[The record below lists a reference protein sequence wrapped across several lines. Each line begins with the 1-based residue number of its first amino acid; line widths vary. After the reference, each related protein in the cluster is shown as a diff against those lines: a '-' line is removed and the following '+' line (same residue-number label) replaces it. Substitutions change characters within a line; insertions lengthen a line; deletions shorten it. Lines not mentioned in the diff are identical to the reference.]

1 MGNAIVVCV
10 TGSNT
15 TSSTTLS
22 LSDTEGNSYTCAL
35 CNGYS
40 SGTTDVLSNPVSNN
54 IPSGTAFVSIWVAA
68 NITGGSSFKI
78 TATWGASGASSSLDI
93 SAAEV
98 SGLGSSATVDV
109 TQAASG
115 SSTGNPA
122 TGSFSTTNAND
133 IILVAMGGTSSST
146 GDSITGPSGF
156 TEIGQFTI
164 ASTGKRLLSFYYKIV
179 SSTQS
184 SINPAFTTSSVSL
197 ATAIAVAYEQAASA
211 PPTPTGLA
219 VTNDSTNPTTVLDI
233 SWNSS
238 SGATSYNLLQSS
250 TKGGTYSTLQ
260 TGISGTSTTVTGL
273 TAGTEYA
280 FEVEAVGT
288 GGTSAASSGVA
299 WATEP
304 AAPTSI
310 SPGHGT
316 TGISIS
322 FSPPTIGSNIGFGDY
337 AYRYEH
343 PVGAANWTSGSTSNT
358 GGGGNGSPFNLSSLT
373 PDTQYGLEMATVID
387 STNSDWSGTIQ
398 GPWSSEATFSTYD
411 DGQHLQFNDDAN
423 SQCGTSVKQGCLH
436 IAI

>member
-1 MGNAIVVCV
+1 MAGFTA
-10 TGSNT
+10 
-15 TSSTTLS
+15 ST
-22 LSDTEGNSYTCAL
+22 
-35 CNGYS
+35 
-40 SGTTDVLSNPVSNN
+40 
-54 IPSGTAFVSIWVAA
+54 
-68 NITGGSSFKI
+68 
-78 TATWGASGASSSLDI
+78 
-93 SAAEV
+93 
-98 SGLGSSATVDV
+98 
-109 TQAASG
+109 SG
-115 SSTGNPA
+115 SIS
-122 TGSFSTTNAND
+122 
-133 IILVAMGGTSSST
+133 
-146 GDSITGPSGF
+146 GPSGF
-156 TEIGQFTI
+156 TQIGQYLLPV
-164 ASTGKRLLSFYYKIV
+164 TGKYILSFYYEIV

-184 SINPAFTTSSVSL
+184 SINPQFTTAHIDDTTV
-197 ATAIAVAYEQAASA
+197 IAVAFKQGSSA
-211 PPTPTGLA
+211 PPTPTGLS
-219 VTNDSTNPTTVLDI
+219 VVNDTGNPTTVLDI
-233 SWNSS
+233 TWNAS
-238 SGATSYNLLQSS
+238 SGATSYTLLQST
-250 TKGGTYSTLQ
+250 TKGGTFSAVQ